1 MRKPSAGFT
10 LIEFMIAAAVA
21 AIMLAVALPSYQS
34 SIMNNRMTAETN
46 RLVADIQLARSE
58 AMKRG
63 AAVIICPSA
72 DAAAATPTC
81 AASNWASGWLV
92 FASGDSNA
100 TYTAGT
106 DTLIKASE
114 VNAGELLIGANTAGD
129 DDLRFRA
136 DASTNE
142 AGNTVT
148 LTLCDNRGASYG
160 KKIEIPPMGRPRLAT
175 SVSTCPTAS

>member
-1 MRKPSAGFT
+1 MRNTCAGFT

-21 AIMLAVALPSYQS
+21 AIMLAAALPSYQS

-63 AAVIICPSA
+63 TAVIICPSA
-72 DAAAATPTC
+72 APTAASPTC
-81 AASNWASGWLV
+81 SAGDWSNGWLV
-92 FASGDSNA
+92 FASGDANA
-100 TYTAGT
+100 TFTLGT
-106 DTLIKASE
+106 DTLLKAVE
-114 VNAGELLIGANTAGD
+114 ANVGEILIGANSAGN

-142 AGNTVT
+142 AGTTVT
-148 LTLCDNRGASYG
+148 LTLCDNRGANYG
-160 KKIEIPPMGRPRLAT
+160 KKIEIPPMGRPRLAAA
-175 SVSTCPTAS
+175 VGTCPTAS